1 MQKKLKLFLK
11 KIIDTDET
19 LFLMRETQVANH
31 IITTCLETELKT
43 IAPSIRKD
51 IDEDEPA

>member
-19 LFLMRETQVANH
+19 LFLMRDTQVANH